1 MVLVGPGE
9 GQDLLEG
16 VPVVALWTP
25 ARQDVHAHAGA
36 RIEREPDQQL
46 GGLACR
52 HRQPITIPASLDCA
66 ENGDSEHHPRLRQ
79 RRPGEVSPGVVSAP
93 SAPWSTVHV
102 CPTPTP
108 PSSSA

>member
-36 RIEREPDQQL
+36 RIEREPNRSSVVLPAGTDSRSPSL
-46 GGLACR
+46 RALTAPR
-52 HRQPITIPASLDCA
+52 TATVSTIR
-66 ENGDSEHHPRLRQ
+66 G
-79 RRPGEVSPGVVSAP
+79 
-93 SAPWSTVHV
+93 
-102 CPTPTP
+102 
-108 PSSSA
+108 